1 MKNKLFSKAPILLA
15 ALATAT
21 TLSLTACGDDS
32 GSNTPSAPV
41 PTVSSSSVAGNPSGI
56 TCEALTTECY
66 SAEQL
71 CAMGQAQ
78 HCAAATSS
86 NSQIPESSASQENSS
101 AGNTPAETGCA
112 AGETPTPVAF
122 PQDTWNDIGDVY
134 KNIQCNEKVIFIVRH
149 AERDAQT
156 SKESPLT
163 IDGVEAAIAAGQ
175 KLAGPGE
182 FKFVNSG
189 FLRTFQTV
197 YYMAIGRGQ
206 YQAPA
211 GFADSLAAF
220 TVVTDLEDG
229 FVVPTDFPTDTITQ
243 ITDGWFLKDKELRE
257 TYKVRDSI
265 NNVNEMYSKWIYEGM
280 YEDVYYNL
288 EERCTEVINNY
299 LVKDYSVMPK
309 YTLMGSH
316 DQFLMPLTSWATNKA
331 INLIFRDY
339 ELKEWRWVGFLSG
352 LAIIIND
359 KNEIRYAPIK
369 GMEQGYG
376 R

>member
-1 MKNKLFSKAPILLA
+1 MKNKLFKKAPILLA
-15 ALATAT
+15 TFATAAA
-21 TLSLTACGDDS
+21 LGLTACGDDS
-32 GSNTPSAPV
+32 SSGT
-41 PTVSSSSVAGNPSGI
+41 PTVPSDPTVNPGNSDEH
-56 TCEALTTECY
+56 CEALTLECGY
-66 SAEQL
+66 TAAEL
-71 CAMGQAQ
+71 CAMGMAE
-78 HCAAATSS
+78 HCTTSDHTPGPTPS
-86 NSQIPESSASQENSS
+86 IPTAN
-101 AGNTPAETGCA
+101 AGCA
-112 AGETPTPVAF
+112 AGDIPTPVMF
-122 PQDTWNDIGDVY
+122 PQDTWTDIGEVY

-149 AERDAQT
+149 AEREAQT
-156 SKESPLT
+156 GKESPLT
-163 IDGVEAAIAAGQ
+163 QDGVEAAVAAGQ
-175 KLAGPGE
+175 QLIGPGE

-211 GFADSLAAF
+211 GFTDSLAAW

-229 FVVPTDFPTDTITQ
+229 FVPAADFPVDTITQ
-243 ITDGWFLKDKELRE
+243 ITDSWFLKDKELRDQ
-257 TYKVRDSI
+257 YAKRDSI
-265 NNVNEMYSKWIYEGM
+265 NNVNEMYSKWIYEGL

-288 EERCTEVINNY
+288 DERCEEVLKNY
-299 LVKDYSVMPK
+299 LVKDYGEMPK

-316 DQFLMPLTSWATNKA
+316 DQFLMPLTSWATKKA
-331 INLIFRDY
+331 INLIYRDY

>member
-1 MKNKLFSKAPILLA
+1 MKNKLFKKAPILLA
-15 ALATAT
+15 TFATAAA
-21 TLSLTACGDDS
+21 LGLTACGDDS
-32 GSNTPSAPV
+32 SSGT
-41 PTVSSSSVAGNPSGI
+41 PTVPSDPTVNPGNSDEH
-56 TCEALTTECY
+56 CEALTLECGY
-66 SAEQL
+66 TAAELCTMGMAEHCSA
-71 CAMGQAQ
+71 
-78 HCAAATSS
+78 TD
-86 NSQIPESSASQENSS
+86 P
-101 AGNTPAETGCA
+101 TPSKPTADAGCA
-112 AGETPTPVAF
+112 AGEVPTPVMF
-122 PQDTWNDIGDVY
+122 PQDTWTDIGEVY

-149 AERDAQT
+149 AEREAQT
-156 SKESPLT
+156 GKESPLT
-163 IDGVEAAIAAGQ
+163 QDGVEAAVAAGQ
-175 KLAGPGE
+175 QLIGPGE

-211 GFADSLAAF
+211 GFTDSLAAW

-229 FVVPTDFPTDTITQ
+229 FVPAADFPVDTITQ
-243 ITDGWFLKDKELRE
+243 ITDSWFLKDKELRDQ
-257 TYKVRDSI
+257 YAKRDSI

-288 EERCTEVINNY
+288 DERCEEVLKNY
-299 LVKDYSVMPK
+299 LVKDYGEMPK

-316 DQFLMPLTSWATNKA
+316 DQFLMPLTSWATKKA
-331 INLIFRDY
+331 INLIYRDY

>member
-1 MKNKLFSKAPILLA
+1 MKTKLFTKAPILLA
-15 ALATAT
+15 TLATA
-21 TLSLTACGDDS
+21 LSLTACGDDS
-32 GSNTPSAPV
+32 GSKTPAAPEENQ
-41 PTVSSSSVAGNPSGI
+41 PQQPADPSTNPSNPQPSSSSSNDAH
-56 TCEALTTECY
+56 CEAETLECY
-66 SAEQL
+66 TAAEL
-71 CAMGQAQ
+71 CTMGMTEHCTPDNPAQ
-78 HCAAATSS
+78 GT
-86 NSQIPESSASQENSS
+86 
-101 AGNTPAETGCA
+101 TPSTPVADAGCA
-112 AGETPTPVAF
+112 AGEAPSPILF
-122 PQDTWNDIGDVY
+122 PQDTWTDIGEVY
-134 KNIQCNEKVIFIVRH
+134 KNIQCNEKVVFIVRH
-149 AERDAQT
+149 AERDPQT

-163 IDGVEAAIAAGQ
+163 LDGVEAAVAAGQ
-175 KLAGPGE
+175 KLAGPGQ
-182 FKFVNSG
+182 FRFVNSG

-211 GFADSLAAF
+211 GFADSLAAW
-220 TVVTDLEDG
+220 TVVTDMEEG
-229 FVVPTDFPTDTITQ
+229 FVPAADFPTDTISQ

-257 TYKVRDSI
+257 VYKKRDSI
-265 NNVNEMYSKWIYEGM
+265 SNVNEMYSKWIYEGM

-288 EERCTEVINNY
+288 DQRCEEVLKNY
-299 LVKDYSVMPK
+299 IVKDYGEMPK

-316 DQFLMPLTSWATNKA
+316 DQFLMPLTSWATKKA